1 MHPMFKNAK
10 LKLEYCPN
18 PTVPIWNRTAN
29 MKAMLLGFAAENTLS
44 YSALPKVIELLK
56 ELVRDAAVL
65 DKFSMDRTIVIL
77 LITIFLRII

>member
-1 MHPMFKNAK
+1 MYPMFKNAK

-18 PTVPIWNRTAN
+18 PTVPIWNLTAN
-29 MKAMLLGFAAENTLS
+29 MKAMLLGKLLS

-56 ELVRDAAVL
+56 ELARDAAVL